1 MRLPFSLRARH
12 SAARA
17 APAPR
22 LPTLLVLATAAACAA
37 GTPPPEGTP
46 VPDPGASARELVAA
60 TEPARRV
67 QVNFGW
73 TLDEAG
79 SRVRGRGVVR
89 LAPPDRLRLDLFG
102 PRNET
107 VLAAA
112 LVGDEARLPA
122 GARPTVAIPS
132 PALLW
137 AGLGVIRPP
146 SDASLSTATAT
157 GEATI
162 LRYQTPS
169 GEVYEYRVLQGSEP
183 RLQQLQRLG
192 SRGPLETVSL
202 ERGDSG
208 ELSRARYRDWA
219 AYRDLTLDIE
229 STVDA
234 DAFPEEI
241 WTP

>member
-1 MRLPFSLRARH
+1 MRLSFSPGPRRP
-12 SAARA
+12 AARPTGA
-17 APAPR
+17 RLLPA
-22 LPTLLVLATAAACAA
+22 LLLAATAAACAA
-37 GTPPPEGTP
+37 GTAAPEGTP

-60 TEPARRV
+60 TEPTRMA

-73 TLDEAG
+73 TLDESG

-89 LAPPDRLRLDLFG
+89 LQPPDRLRLDLFG
-102 PRNET
+102 PRNES

-137 AGLGVIRPP
+137 AGLGAIRPP
-146 SDASLSTATAT
+146 RDAALATATTT

-169 GEVYEYRVLQGSEP
+169 GEVYEYQVLQGAEP

-208 ELSRARYRDWA
+208 EISRARYRDWA

-234 DAFPEEI
+234 EGFPEEI